1 MKIKNNMKNNYKK
14 KINFILKKKQNI
26 LKKMTNN

>member
-26 LKKMTNN
+26 LKKMSNN